1 MGLSRFTRRTLAT
14 AAAALA
20 LALASGGC
28 RRPLSAGDV
37 APPADPGSFS
47 SLGPGDVFEIHV
59 TDEPELSGTFRV
71 SAEGTIVFP
80 FLGELRVEGKN
91 PAEIAGMLRDGLKG
105 PYLVN
110 PYVTVLVKEYN
121 SKRIYVF
128 GSVARPGTLRY
139 EDHMSIVQAIT
150 TAGGF
155 LPSAGE
161 NKVSVTRVVGG
172 EEVRI
177 YIRVK
182 DIIEAKAKTFE
193 LRPGD
198 IVYVPESFL

>member
-1 MGLSRFTRRTLAT
+1 MNRSAT
-14 AAAALA
+14 MAKLLIAPAILVAVWA
-20 LALASGGC
+20 GGC
-28 RRPLSAGDV
+28 RRAGSPGAV
-37 APPADPGSFS
+37 APPAEPGSFS

-71 SAEGTIVFP
+71 SSEGTIVFP
-80 FLGELRVEGKN
+80 FLGELKVEGLG
-91 PAEIAGMLRDGLKG
+91 PAEVAALVREGLRGA
-105 PYLVN
+105 YLVDPN
-110 PYVTVLVKEYN
+110 VTVLVKEYN
-121 SKRIYVF
+121 SKRIFVF

-155 LPSAGE
+155 LPAASP
-161 NKVSVTRVVGG
+161 NDVSIIRVIKG

-177 YIRVK
+177 TIRVK
-182 DIIEAKAKTFE
+182 DIINGRAKNFE

-198 IVYVPESFL
+198 IVSVPEGFL

>member
-1 MGLSRFTRRTLAT
+1 MRRATLAKLLIVDT
-14 AAAALA
+14 ILA
-20 LALASGGC
+20 LALAAGC
-28 RRPLSAGDV
+28 RHPGSAGTV
-37 APPADPGSFS
+37 GPPADPGSFS

-71 SAEGTIVFP
+71 ASEGTIVFP
-80 FLGELRVEGKN
+80 FLGELKVEGLS
-91 PAEIAGMLRDGLKG
+91 PAEVAALVREGLRGA
-105 PYLVN
+105 YLVDPN
-110 PYVTVLVKEYN
+110 VTVLVKEYN
-121 SKRIYVF
+121 SKRIFVF

-155 LPSAGE
+155 LPAASE
-161 NKVSVTRVVGG
+161 NDVSIIRVIKG

-177 YIRVK
+177 TIRVK
-182 DIIEAKAKTFE
+182 DIINGRAKNFE

-198 IVYVPESFL
+198 IVSVPEGFL